1 MEMAGKG
8 FRRKTATGSGVVA
21 LMSCFAMKGAVA
33 VDFTFDD
40 PQVQASINTTVS
52 YGAIYRLHEA
62 NPALLYS
69 PQNAS
74 SADLDDGDTN
84 FRQSGLVS
92 NRASVFSELQFQYDK
107 FGFRLSGDAYYDTVY
122 NKSNENNSPSTVN
135 STTVPYNQF
144 TESTRTIAGRNVELL
159 DAFGFGKFN
168 VFSMPLNVKVG
179 QFAQIW
185 GETLFFGANGIAAG
199 MSPLDVNKLLSVPS
213 SQTKEILLPVP
224 QVAATLQLKPGLS
237 LSAYYQ
243 FEWKGDRLAPVGS
256 FLSNADILG
265 AGAETFLVPNGNG
278 FTSFAR
284 TRDISGSNS
293 GQYGVALRFTPPNT
307 NLDLGFYALRY
318 NMKDPEIYL
327 LPSTG
332 QYRLVFPNGIKMFGA
347 SLSTNVGDANVAGEV
362 SYRSNMP
369 LVSDI
374 QVDATG
380 TGNNNSRPLYAVG
393 DSMHANL
400 SALYSLP
407 RSFLWPTATL
417 TAEVGW
423 NRLLRVT
430 QNPLALDPNTSKDA
444 IGFRVIFQPT
454 YYEVVPGLTLN
465 VPIGF
470 GYNPKGNSAVVGVFN
485 GGTKHGGDLSIGVAG
500 TYLQAWKFS
509 LSYTRF
515 LGPIEPAFDNAG
527 HFTFGQS
534 LGDRDFVSLTAS
546 RTF

>member
-1 MEMAGKG
+1 M
-8 FRRKTATGSGVVA
+8 
-21 LMSCFAMKGAVA
+21 
-33 VDFTFDD
+33 
-40 PQVQASINTTVS
+40 
-52 YGAIYRLHEA
+52 YRLQGA

-69 PQNAS
+69 PQNS
-74 SADLDDGDTN
+74 SSVDLDDGDTN
-84 FRQSGLVS
+84 FRSSGLTS
-92 NRASVFSELQFQYDK
+92 NRASVFSELQFQYNQ
-107 FGFRLSGDAYYDTVY
+107 FGFRVSGDAYYDTVY
-122 NKSNENNSPSTVN
+122 NKSNKNDSPATVN

-144 TESTRTIAGRNVELL
+144 TDVTRTIAGRDVELL

-168 VFSMPLNVKVG
+168 IFSMPLNVKVG

-199 MSPLDVNKLLSVPS
+199 MSPLDVNKLVAVPS

-224 QVAATLQLKPGLS
+224 QIAGTLRVKPGIS
-237 LSAYYQ
+237 VSAYYQ
-243 FEWKGDRLAPVGS
+243 LEWKPDRLAPVGS
-256 FLSNADILG
+256 YLSDADVLG
-265 AGAETFLVPNGNG
+265 SGAENFLFPNGSGG

-284 TRDISGSNS
+284 VSDMSGSNS
-293 GQYGVALRFTPPNT
+293 GQYGIALHVTPSDA

-318 NMKDPEIYL
+318 NMKDPMIYL
-327 LPSTG
+327 LPATG
-332 QYRLVFPNGIKMFGA
+332 QYRLVYPDGIKMFGA
-347 SLSTNVGDANVAGEV
+347 SFSTNVGDANVAGEV

-369 LVSDI
+369 LVSDV
-374 QVDATG
+374 QVDPTG
-380 TGNNNSRPLYAVG
+380 TGNNSGHPLYAVG
-393 DSMHANL
+393 DSAHANL
-400 SALYSLP
+400 SVLYSLP
-407 RSFLWPTATL
+407 RSVLWPTATL

-423 NRLLRVT
+423 NRLLRIT

-444 IGFRVIFQPT
+444 LGFRVIFQPT

-470 GYNPKGNSAVVGVFN
+470 GFNPRGNSAVVGVFN
-485 GGTKHGGDLSIGVAG
+485 GGANHGGDLTIGVSG
-500 TYLQAWKFS
+500 TYLQAWKFA

-515 LGPIEPAFDNAG
+515 LGPIKPAFDNQG